1 MINSSLFH
9 VVLSKIF
16 EIFMNL
22 GCFYY
27 SWKKVALNRSLH
39 YLQNEAS
46 QDPCCNLKWKYFVHM
61 FHKKIHLGSK
71 YCTVQIWDCEDYLRP
86 HTSLFVGSREDT
98 TALWCT
104 SKNFR
109 YSLNKSHF
117 SQKKEAIIFR
127 CAPHNDNIIY
137 SLFEI
142 FICFDPEQG
151 FYFMASY
158 GVCWSISSYTHL
170 ETYTF
175 MLV

>member
-9 VVLSKIF
+9 VVLSEIF

-61 FHKKIHLGSK
+61 FHKKIYLGSK

-98 TALWCT
+98 TALWCM

-117 SQKKEAIIFR
+117 SQKKKQSFSVALHITTI
-127 CAPHNDNIIY
+127 
-137 SLFEI
+137 LFI
-142 FICFDPEQG
+142 HYLRFSFALTQNKVSTLWLLTAYVDLFPPTLTLRHIHSC
-151 FYFMASY
+151 
-158 GVCWSISSYTHL
+158 
-170 ETYTF
+170 
-175 MLV
+175 